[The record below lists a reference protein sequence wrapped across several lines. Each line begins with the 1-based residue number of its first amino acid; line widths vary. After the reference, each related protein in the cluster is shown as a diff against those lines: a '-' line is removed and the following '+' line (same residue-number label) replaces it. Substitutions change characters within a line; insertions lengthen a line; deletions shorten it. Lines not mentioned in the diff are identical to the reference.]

1 MEVTSGILYALQARI
16 TSKLAAAGA
25 TSKEKAVTG
34 QQAHFS
40 MKEQNWIDY
49 IAGGMC
55 ATIKKTI
62 DGRFYVPLKSLNW
75 EKENESTTSHNKK
88 RVCIPQ

>member
-1 MEVTSGILYALQARI
+1 MEVTSGILYAIQSRI
-16 TSKLAAAGA
+16 MSKLAAAGA
-25 TSKEKAVTG
+25 TSREKAVTG

-49 IAGGMC
+49 IAGGMG

-62 DGRFYVPLKSLNW
+62 DGRFYVPLKPLDW
-75 EKENESTTSHNKK
+75 EKKNESTTSYNKK
-88 RVCIPQ
+88 RVCTLQ

>member
-1 MEVTSGILYALQARI
+1 MEVTSGILYTLQARI

-25 TSKEKAVTG
+25 TSREKAVTG

-49 IAGGMC
+49 IA
-55 ATIKKTI
+55 
-62 DGRFYVPLKSLNW
+62 
-75 EKENESTTSHNKK
+75 
-88 RVCIPQ
+88 

>member
-16 TSKLAAAGA
+16 TSKIAVAGA

-49 IAGGMC
+49 IA
-55 ATIKKTI
+55 
-62 DGRFYVPLKSLNW
+62 
-75 EKENESTTSHNKK
+75 
-88 RVCIPQ
+88 